1 MGHLR
6 WLLKTS
12 RQLFL
17 QLVKLVLLPLIAGC
31 ALEQWGG
38 CLVAAL
44 TDDLDPGPFHL
55 APAAVWPEQVS
66 LPLKTRGK
74 RIVDSNNN
82 TVRLRCVNW
91 YGAHMQDMVVGGLH
105 RQSLQSLVTSIQAL
119 GFNCVRLPYSL
130 EMHLDKADT
139 RPKVNVLEANPQFLN
154 MSVMQIFDATIHA
167 LAEARIMVI
176 LNNHQGKAMW
186 CCSEDDGEGLWYSQE
201 YSEADWLR
209 SLQMLARQYRQQP
222 YVIGYDLRNEPRGI
236 PAQIARK
243 LQLTPQGRYL
253 WPQWTRVTERGAANW
268 AAAALRAAGMVLEED
283 PDGLIIVEA
292 LDFATDLRGVKQR
305 PLHTEPGLTN
315 RVVYEVHDYC
325 WYHTNFF
332 RAWQLHW
339 LSIGWLV
346 LGLFDLRRGK
356 SKVGS
361 TDATHENPGTAAPGL
376 AKKLIFLSLTAAVIS
391 HWMTSY
397 SWFQSKLDQRWGY
410 ILHANEAPI
419 WLGEFG
425 TNGYWTTAVWWMEV
439 GEVLWLRHLL
449 RYMSEH
455 DLGYAYWALNGDKK
469 LGEDETFG
477 LLKQDYVSI
486 RHPWLMKLLS

>member
-176 LNNHQGKAMW
+176 EQPSGQSHVV
-186 CCSEDDGEGLWYSQE
+186 
-201 YSEADWLR
+201 
-209 SLQMLARQYRQQP
+209 LQ
-222 YVIGYDLRNEPRGI
+222 RG
-236 PAQIARK
+236 
-243 LQLTPQGRYL
+243 
-253 WPQWTRVTERGAANW
+253 
-268 AAAALRAAGMVLEED
+268 
-283 PDGLIIVEA
+283 
-292 LDFATDLRGVKQR
+292 
-305 PLHTEPGLTN
+305 
-315 RVVYEVHDYC
+315 
-325 WYHTNFF
+325 
-332 RAWQLHW
+332 
-339 LSIGWLV
+339 
-346 LGLFDLRRGK
+346 
-356 SKVGS
+356 
-361 TDATHENPGTAAPGL
+361 
-376 AKKLIFLSLTAAVIS
+376 
-391 HWMTSY
+391 
-397 SWFQSKLDQRWGY
+397 
-410 ILHANEAPI
+410 
-419 WLGEFG
+419 
-425 TNGYWTTAVWWMEV
+425 
-439 GEVLWLRHLL
+439 
-449 RYMSEH
+449 
-455 DLGYAYWALNGDKK
+455 
-469 LGEDETFG
+469 
-477 LLKQDYVSI
+477 
-486 RHPWLMKLLS
+486 